1 MTTKPPSSGLATG
14 TGSSSDEE
22 TIDDSLDEIL
32 LEAHEKPLENP
43 ILPPQGVPKLQ
54 LPQGG
59 SATLLGAG
67 IAPVPLPGV
76 APPPPDEVTPPP
88 AAVNPDQVTQIARPS
103 LLDEATDDEE
113 TKVGPAESARRA
125 AANREDDHE
134 LELALTE

>member
-43 ILPPQGVPKLQ
+43 ILPPQGIPKLQ

-59 SATLLGAG
+59 STTLLGAG
-67 IAPVPLPGV
+67 IAPLPLPGV
-76 APPPPDEVTPPP
+76 APPPPDEETPPP
-88 AAVNPDQVTQIARPS
+88 VANPDEVTQIARPS
-103 LLDEATDDEE
+103 LLDESADDEE
-113 TKVGPAESARRA
+113 TKVGPA
-125 AANREDDHE
+125 
-134 LELALTE
+134 